1 MHEITTPAALIAV
14 DERRCW
20 RCLKMFPG
28 NAGYGASGHEEF
40 WLCDPCQAAL
50 LPSKRLLT

>member
-1 MHEITTPAALIAV
+1 MHEITTPAALSAV

-40 WLCDPCQAAL
+40 WLCDPCQAVL
-50 LPSKRLLT
+50 LPSKRRAT